1 MEIALARIRI
11 LVANQPRLMRES
23 FTYTVADQ
31 NDVEIVG
38 QAEDVSEI
46 PDLVEETRP
55 DCVIIS
61 PEKPGE
67 RPQICDALLG
77 LYPNIRIL
85 VVTSE
90 SNSSF
95 LYWSSS
101 EIHSIR
107 VECSAEG
114 ILSALRG
121 KIESKES

>member
-1 MEIALARIRI
+1 MARIRI

-31 NDVEIVG
+31 DDVEIVG
-38 QAEDVSEI
+38 QAEAVAEI

-61 PEKPGE
+61 PEKLGQ
-67 RPQICDALLG
+67 RPPICYALLG

-85 VVTSE
+85 AVTSE
-90 SNSSF
+90 SNSGF

-101 EIHSIR
+101 EIRSIR

-114 ILSALRG
+114 ILNALRG
-121 KIESKES
+121 EVESKES